1 MTTPIDRPQ
10 GADQPPL
17 PAGRGPGGGPFH
29 RGQRAH
35 EEDGR
40 LPPAIFLMGPTAS
53 GKTALALELAERL
66 PVDIISVDSAQVF
79 RDMDIGTAK
88 PDAATQER
96 HPHRLIDLI
105 SPEERYSAAQF
116 CADALREMAMITA
129 SGRVPLL
136 VGGTMLYFKAL
147 AEGLADLPQADP
159 ALRAEIDD
167 DAAHRGW
174 PALHAE
180 LERLD
185 PETAARLQPNDA
197 QRIQRALEVLRLT
210 GLPMSALFT
219 AQRTSQLPYRVL
231 GLALVPG
238 ERALL
243 HERIA
248 QRFAAMLDAGLVAEV
263 EGLRQRY
270 RLSAELPSMRS
281 VGYRQVWEMLE
292 GRLASAELAERGVF
306 ATRQFAKRQLTWLR
320 KMPAEALDP
329 LLAATDARALEL
341 VRRFLGA

>member
-1 MTTPIDRPQ
+1 MITPSDRPQ
-10 GADQPPL
+10 GAD
-17 PAGRGPGGGPFH
+17 R
-29 RGQRAH
+29 
-35 EEDGR
+35 R

-66 PVDIISVDSAQVF
+66 PLDIVSVDSAQVF

-88 PDAATQER
+88 PDAATQQR

-105 SPEERYSAAQF
+105 SPEKRYSAAQF
-116 CADALREMAMITA
+116 CTDALREMAMITA

-147 AEGLADLPQADP
+147 AEGLADLPRADP
-159 ALRAEIDD
+159 ALRAEIDA
-167 DAAHRGW
+167 DAARRGW

-219 AQRTSQLPYRVL
+219 AQRTTQRTSQLPYRVL
-231 GLALVPG
+231 ALALVPG
-238 ERALL
+238 ERAVL
-243 HERIA
+243 HQRIGE
-248 QRFAAMLDAGLVAEV
+248 RFAAMLDAGLVAEV
-263 EGLRQRY
+263 EGLRRRY
-270 RLSAELPSMRS
+270 RLSADLPSMRS

-292 GRLASAELAERGVF
+292 GRLASAELMERGVF

-320 KMPAEALDP
+320 RMPAEALDP
-329 LLAATDARALEL
+329 LRQETSERAQEL